1 MADRLCHCGVC
12 PVPGCTRALPSRH
25 AIVCADHY
33 FCAPADRMRAAIRMK
48 IKAERTGRPEFAAQV
63 SKHTQFVVDAIVAN
77 QRRHPSK
84 RPTEHSHA

>member
-1 MADRLCHCGVC
+1 MTDLPSHCGVC
-12 PVPGCTRALPSRH
+12 PVPGCTGALPNRN

-48 IKAERTGRPEFAAQV
+48 IKAERTGRPEYADQAG
-63 SKHTQFVVDAIVAN
+63 KHTKFVVDAIVAS
-77 QRRHPSK
+77 QRRRPFK